1 MILQLFFLD
10 MLSPGAVVVVQILLV
25 VANILMRILMAK
37 SGKVP
42 CERHLNMSCFHA
54 FFFII
59 IINIRKL
66 CGIALFVFQKI
77 RGRASRTYDMP

>member
-10 MLSPGAVVVVQILLV
+10 MLSPGGVVVVQILLV
-25 VANILMRILMAK
+25 VANILMRILKAK

-54 FFFII
+54 FFII

-66 CGIALFVFQKI
+66 CGIALFLFQKI